1 MESFKI
7 TYRFLFTDARVREYE
22 IEIDRATGRSKT
34 AAMQAAAPEWAALEH
49 KKCSHCPL
57 NATEYPQCPVAHSL
71 AAVADDFKSEKSFEK
86 VAAEVVTKE
95 RIYRKDIALQEGLFG
110 LFGLL
115 MATSACPYFGFLRPM
130 AMFHLP
136 FSSLRETM
144 VRSVSF
150 YLLKQYFVAKKG
162 GKPDFELADFSGL
175 YSQVEKVNIGIIERI
190 RSISKADAEANS
202 IVILDG
208 FAKLLGFQVTDGL
221 PELED
226 IFNSNPP
233 EPS

>member
-1 MESFKI
+1 MDSFQI
-7 TYRFLFTDARVREYE
+7 TYRFVFADGQAREYVVD
-22 IEIDRATGRSKT
+22 IDASTGRSKLNSPLAT
-34 AAMQAAAPEWAALEH
+34 PPAWVALDY

-57 NATEYPQCPVAHSL
+57 NSTEYPQCPVAL
-71 AAVADDFKSEKSFEK
+71 GMATVVDDFKDHKSFEK
-86 VAAEVVTKE
+86 VSVEVITKE
-95 RIYRKDIALQEGLFG
+95 RTYKKDIALQDGLFG

-115 MATSACPYFGFLRPM
+115 MPTSGCPYFSFLRPM

-162 GKPDFELADFSGL
+162 GQPDFELKGFAEL
-175 YSQVEKVNIGIIERI
+175 YRHVEKVNTAMIERI
-190 RSISKADAEANS
+190 RSISKADADANS

-208 FAKLLGFQVTDGL
+208 FAKLLSFQLMDGL
-221 PELED
+221 PDLEGY
-226 IFNSNPP
+226 FNFN
-233 EPS
+233 